1 MYKHVFIADIFSDQ
15 YAGGAELT
23 TDAIIEKRNDILKI
37 NSNNL
42 TNNFIIENKDKIW
55 IFGNFSNVD
64 PKMLMNIIKA
74 KINYHILEYD
84 FKMCFYRSVQK
95 HEEISGACDCIEK
108 PYGKLISLFFSH
120 ANQIWFMSEK
130 QSNDYKNSMPFLKK
144 ENIKIL
150 SSVFDLKHL
159 ENMVSLNKEI
169 KKENNKYIILNS
181 SSWIKGVGDCI
192 EYANRNNLE
201 YELVWGLKYGDMLKK
216 IRKSKGLIF
225 LPKAPD
231 TCPRIVIE
239 AKILE
244 CDLHLNENVYHKD
257 ENWFQDGKIIEYL
270 KNRVDYFWSEVKNN
284 E

>member
-1 MYKHVFIADIFSDQ
+1 MHKYVFIADIFIDQ
-15 YAGGAELT
+15 YAGSAELT
-23 TDAIIEKRNDILKI
+23 TDAIIENRNDILKI

-42 TNNFIIENKDKIW
+42 TNSFIIENKDKIW
-55 IFGNFSNVD
+55 IFGNFSNVL
-64 PKMLMNIIKA
+64 PKILMNIIKS

-95 HEEISGACDCIEK
+95 HEESNGVCDCSEK
-108 PYGKLISLFFSH
+108 PYGKLISLFFSR
-120 ANQIWFMSEK
+120 ANKVWFMSQK
-130 QSNDYKNSMPFLKK
+130 QCDDYRTKMPFLKR
-144 ENIKIL
+144 ENFKIL
-150 SSVFDLKHL
+150 SSVFSL
-159 ENMVSLNKEI
+159 EDIEYMISLNEGIEK
-169 KKENNKYIILNS
+169 NNDKYIILNS
-181 SSWIKGVGDCI
+181 SSWIKGTKDCV

-201 YELVWGLKYGDMLKK
+201 YELVWGLEYRDVLRK

-244 CDLHLNENVYHKD
+244 CELHLNENVYHKD
-257 ENWFQDGKIIEYL
+257 EVWFREGKIIEYL